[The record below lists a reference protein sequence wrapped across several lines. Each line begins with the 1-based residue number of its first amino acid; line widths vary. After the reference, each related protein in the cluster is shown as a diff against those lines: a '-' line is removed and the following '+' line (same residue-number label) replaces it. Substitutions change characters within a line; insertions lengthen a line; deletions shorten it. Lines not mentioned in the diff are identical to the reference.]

1 MKQPQYPSN
10 YELINRM
17 WYTLQWNVI
26 QENESSYR
34 QKHGIKQMYN
44 INVLL
49 KESGI
54 EKYVLCD
61 SIDINSKN
69 RLDKPLCLEMQS

>member
-1 MKQPQYPSN
+1 
-10 YELINRM
+10 
-17 WYTLQWNVI
+17 
-26 QENESSYR
+26 
-34 QKHGIKQMYN
+34 MYN